1 MSNVTIL
8 NRAPYINLS
17 HPTEVAVE
25 SSITIDAS
33 DSGDID
39 TVSPSGQQVS
49 VSWPDLSCLEGLTQP
64 TCTFTPL
71 EEGTMPIRAIATDDD
86 GQETEVISSIE
97 VLNVAPTIGEIEVW
111 IAGVNTPF
119 DANGTWYLKKINLV
133 IPAQG
138 DDTLNDRDGL
148 IIDWNLSDVLD
159 NFTVST
165 DGSAS
170 DVATSGQRLVST
182 SFLFVLWMM
191 MAPPLQHRWQ
201 KSPL

>member
-1 MSNVTIL
+1 M
-8 NRAPYINLS
+8 
-17 HPTEVAVE
+17 
-25 SSITIDAS
+25 
-33 DSGDID
+33 
-39 TVSPSGQQVS
+39 S
-49 VSWPDLSCLEGLTQP
+49 VSWPDLVCLEGLTQP

-86 GQETEVISSIE
+86 GEQTEVISSIE

-119 DANGTWYLKKINLV
+119 DANGTWVLKEDQTV
-133 IPAQG
+133 ILRAQG

-170 DVATSGQRLVST
+170 DVATSWPTSGEHIISVRAVDDDGATSST
-182 SFLFVLWMM
+182 SLAKVTIENV
-191 MAPPLQHRWQ
+191 APTITAESNFQKAIIGVGESGSHRS
-201 KSPL
+201 KKMTCGFRCHCR